1 MNSIERREARYQ
13 RRKARRARKA
23 QEAGGKSFEQ
33 VMSFGNLCR
42 AGKECCNGSRW
53 KTSTINFETDLLAE
67 SQKTYE
73 TIRDG
78 TRKFRGFQSFATIEH
93 GKRRDIDALPIQE
106 RAAQKCLCKNLLVEA
121 YARSFVYDNGAS
133 LAGKGM
139 DFQLRRLKKHLHD
152 HYRRYGTQGGIYQF
166 DFKGYFGSL
175 PHDTIKARARAKIK
189 DDRLYSLFCDY
200 VDDFLKMKTAD
211 KAAE

>member
-106 RAAQKCLCKNLLVEA
+106 RAAQKCLCKNLLVGA
-121 YARSFVYDNGAS
+121 YSTGCVPPCAS
-133 LAGKGM
+133 SATG
-139 DFQLRRLKKHLHD
+139 
-152 HYRRYGTQGGIYQF
+152 
-166 DFKGYFGSL
+166 
-175 PHDTIKARARAKIK
+175 
-189 DDRLYSLFCDY
+189 
-200 VDDFLKMKTAD
+200 
-211 KAAE
+211 